1 MTVIPFA
8 RLAVPAAK
16 RQTSRPAEIETSA
29 AGETVPE
36 SSKQVVVVPDDI
48 GGSFRSSPNIDRL
61 RSIATV
67 EFHEQRAAS
76 DAELIER
83 IRNATVILSFR
94 PAFTKFP
101 KAVLDGAPSLRM
113 ICISGTGVEDVAVAE
128 ATARGIAVANVP
140 GPSNRAVAE
149 HCLALLFAV
158 ARAVPAQDRAIRRG
172 EWMAV
177 QGIELGGKTL
187 GIVGVSGISSQ
198 LAPLARA
205 LGMKVISW
213 SRNNDAAR
221 AAAIGSKAVPLDRL
235 LASADAISLHVRLND
250 TTRHMIGA
258 EQFARMKQ
266 GAILINTARGG
277 VVDED
282 ALIAALNGGK
292 ISGAGL
298 DVFAR
303 EPLPAGH
310 PFLTMDH
317 VVMTPVSAWS
327 TVDASARMINQ
338 SIENVAQFLGG
349 TPMNVVNRDVLGQ

>member
-1 MTVIPFA
+1 M
-8 RLAVPAAK
+8 PA
-16 RQTSRPAEIETSA
+16 
-29 AGETVPE
+29 
-36 SSKQVVVVPDDI
+36 SSKQIVVVPDDI

-61 RSIATV
+61 RNVATV
-67 EFHEQRAAS
+67 EFHEQRAS
-76 DAELIER
+76 DDAELIER
-83 IRNATVILSFR
+83 IRNATIILSFR
-94 PAFTKFP
+94 PAFTRFP

-113 ICISGTGVEDVAVAE
+113 ICISGTGVEDVAVTE

-158 ARAVPAQDRAIRRG
+158 ARSVPAQDRAIRRG
-172 EWMAV
+172 EWKAV

-187 GIVGVSGISSQ
+187 GIIGVSGISSE

-205 LGMKVISW
+205 LGMNVISW

-221 AAAIGSKAVPLDRL
+221 AAAIGSQAVPLDEL
-235 LASADAISLHVRLND
+235 LSTADAISLHVRLND

-258 EQFARMKQ
+258 DQFGRMKK

-282 ALIAALNGGK
+282 ALIAALKRGR
-292 ISGAGL
+292 IAGAGL

-310 PFLTMDH
+310 PFLTMDN

-349 TPMNVVNRDVLGQ
+349 TPMNVVNPSALGSY

>member
-1 MTVIPFA
+1 MPET
-8 RLAVPAAK
+8 
-16 RQTSRPAEIETSA
+16 RQL
-29 AGETVPE
+29 
-36 SSKQVVVVPDDI
+36 VVVPDDI
-48 GGSFRSSPNIDRL
+48 GGAFKSSPNIARIEK
-61 RSIATV
+61 IASV
-67 EFHEQRAAS
+67 VFHEQRAS
-76 DAELIER
+76 NEAELTAR
-83 IRNATVILSFR
+83 LRDANVILSFR

-101 KAVLDGAPSLRM
+101 KAVLDGAPNLRM
-113 ICISGTGVEDVAVAE
+113 VCISGTGVEDVSVAD
-128 ATARGIAVANVP
+128 ASARGIAVANVP

-172 EWMAV
+172 EWKAM

-187 GIVGVSGISSQ
+187 GIVGVSGISSE

-221 AAAIGSKAVPLDRL
+221 AAAIGSQAVPLDEL
-235 LASADAISLHVRLND
+235 LASADVVSLHVRLND
-250 TTRHMIGA
+250 ATRHMIGA
-258 EQFARMKQ
+258 DQFARMKR

-277 VVDED
+277 VVDE
-282 ALIAALNGGK
+282 AALLRALKSGQVG
-292 ISGAGL
+292 GAGL
-298 DVFAR
+298 DVFET

-310 PFLTMDH
+310 PFLTTEN

-338 SIENVAQFLGG
+338 SIENVVQFLAG
-349 TPMNVVNRDVLGQ
+349 TPVNVVNLAALKA

>member
-1 MTVIPFA
+1 MPMPEKQIIVI
-8 RLAVPAAK
+8 
-16 RQTSRPAEIETSA
+16 
-29 AGETVPE
+29 
-36 SSKQVVVVPDDI
+36 PDDI
-48 GGSFRSSPNIDRL
+48 GGSYRTAPSINRL
-61 RSIATV
+61 RELAAV
-67 EFHEQRAAS
+67 EIHGERAS
-76 DAELIER
+76 GDAELIAR
-83 IRNATVILSFR
+83 IRGAHVILSFR

-101 KAVLDGAPSLRM
+101 KPVLDGAPHLRM
-113 ICISGTGVEDVAVAE
+113 VCISGTGTEDVAVAD
-128 ATARGIAVANVP
+128 ATARALGVGIVP

-172 EWMAV
+172 EWKAM

-187 GIVGVSGISSQ
+187 GIVGVSGISSE

-213 SRNNDAAR
+213 SRNNDPAR
-221 AAAIGSKAVPLDRL
+221 AAAIGSQAVPLDEL
-235 LASADAISLHVRLND
+235 LASADVISLHVRLND

-258 EQFARMKQ
+258 GQFARMKR

-282 ALIAALNGGK
+282 ALLRALAGGHLG
-292 ISGAGL
+292 GAGL
-298 DVFAR
+298 DVFAQ

-310 PFLTMDH
+310 PFLNAEN

-338 SIENVAQFLGG
+338 SIENVVQFLAG
-349 TPMNVVNRDVLGQ
+349 TPVNVVNPAALKA